1 MAILLFKLRGVPDD
15 EADAIRAILAE
26 NRITYY
32 ETSAGNWGI
41 SLPAIWL
48 RDESR
53 LAEARALIEEYE
65 NRRLLEAQRDL
76 AQAQQEGRQRTLM
89 TRIKEE
95 PVRMVLYF
103 LIIAIILYF
112 TTVPFIDFGD
122 GRPAGP

>member
-95 PVRMVLYF
+95 PVRVVLYF